1 MCWQIISFTMK
12 AVKVTDI
19 SAAVVSLTSGSWQG
33 RKEMKAQ
40 DWNLHIN
47 ILGWLYLVS
56 SAFFLLLG
64 ILALVLMAGMGA
76 ITQHAEVFAILSI
89 LGIVGTMFF
98 ALLSLPGLLAGY
110 GLLRRYSW
118 ARFLAL
124 IVAFFNLANFPVG
137 SAIGVYTFV
146 VLLQADIGQ
155 EFVSPKAA

>member
-1 MCWQIISFTMK
+1 MRT
-12 AVKVTDI
+12 
-19 SAAVVSLTSGSWQG
+19 
-33 RKEMKAQ
+33 Q
-40 DWNLHIN
+40 DWDLHIN

-56 SAFFLLLG
+56 SAFFLLVG
-64 ILALVLMAGMGA
+64 IFALVFMVTMGVIA
-76 ITQHAEVFAILSI
+76 QKAEAFTVLSI
-89 LGIVGTMFF
+89 IGITGTMFI

-110 GLLRRYSW
+110 GLLKRYSW